1 MNQYKNKSTPENGK
15 NLIEDIVDI
24 QLRADKGRIERG
36 KTKSCQ
42 HGEMAKCVHCTP
54 LEPYDEGYMKEH
66 NIKHMSFHSYLRKM
80 TAGVDRGKFA
90 ALDDISCKIKEGCKE
105 HSPWPAGIC
114 TKCQPNAITLAQQV
128 YRHVDNIVFE
138 NANIVER
145 YLDYWRSTGHQ
156 RIGFLYGY
164 HEVAKNV
171 PLGIKTTVVA
181 IYEPPQ
187 ETGRD
192 FVKLTWPEPNQ
203 SEIDSISEKLNL
215 HRVGW
220 IFTDLIPEDTNKGT
234 VKHLRSADT
243 YFLSAQECI
252 HAGHFQ
258 NIYPNIC
265 RLSTSGYFGSKFVTV
280 CVTGDKDNQIHMEG
294 YQVSNQCMALV
305 RDNCLL
311 PTRDAPELAFVRET
325 TKQQYVPGVLYAEK
339 DSFGNEIKKLART
352 LPVEYLLVDV
362 PVSAPVEPKYTFN
375 PALDKKPFPIENR
388 SIQGHIQ
395 DFSSL
400 CRYLSQFNQKQFLQ
414 SVQDFHFIL
423 YISTMDMLPLRNSI
437 DPLLEAIN
445 KKDDQAALEWTN
457 TEEWQT
463 LEQLIAAQDSASS
476 VPSQSSSSNNVSRAA
491 TSSSSTNDVTII
503 WSCSFCT
510 FENPT
515 ESISCEMCGLPRHS
529 G

>member
-1 MNQYKNKSTPENGK
+1 MDFKKYHGNNFT
-15 NLIEDIVDI
+15 EDSVDI
-24 QLRADKGRIERG
+24 QLWTDKGLIERG
-36 KTKSCQ
+36 KDRLCR
-42 HGEMAKCVHCTP
+42 HGPKAKCVHCTP
-54 LEPYDEGYMKEH
+54 LEPYDEAYMKEH

-90 ALDDISCKIKEGCKE
+90 ALDNISCKIKEGCKD

-114 TKCQPNAITLAQQV
+114 TKCQPSAITLTRQD

-138 NANIVER
+138 NAKIVER
-145 YLDYWRSTGHQ
+145 FLDYWRFTGHQ

-164 HEVAKNV
+164 YEVHKDL

-192 FVKLTWPEPNQ
+192 FVKLNWPEPNQ
-203 SEIDSISEKLNL
+203 TEVDSIAKKLNL
-215 HRVGW
+215 QRVGW
-220 IFTDLIPEDTNKGT
+220 IFTDLIPDDVTKGT
-234 VKHLRSADT
+234 VKHLRSADS

-252 HAGHFQ
+252 LAGHFQ
-258 NIYPNIC
+258 NVYPNAC
-265 RLSTSGYFGSKFVTV
+265 RLSTQGYFGSKFVTV

-305 RDNCLL
+305 NDNCLL

-325 TKQQYVPGVLYAEK
+325 TKDQYVPDVFYTEK
-339 DSFGNEIKKLART
+339 DKFGNEIKKVART

-362 PVSAPVEPKYTFN
+362 PVSAPVEPKFTFN
-375 PALDKKPFPIENR
+375 CTKDKNPFPIENR

-395 DFSSL
+395 DFQTL
-400 CRYLSQFNQKQFLQ
+400 TNYLSQFTKAQFLLAA
-414 SVQDFHFIL
+414 QDFHFIL
-423 YISTMDMLPLRNSI
+423 YIATMDMLPLKGSI

-445 KKDDQAALEWTN
+445 SKNSQAAIEWTN
-457 TEEWQT
+457 NDEWQT
-463 LEQLIAAQDSASS
+463 VEQLIAAQSSSASS
-476 VPSQSSSSNNVSRAA
+476 QPSSSSNVSRQEASA
-491 TSSSSTNDVTII
+491 GNGNDDITIV

-510 FENPT
+510 FENPNG
-515 ESISCEMCGLPRHS
+515 SGSCEMCGLPRHS